1 MEKALERDR
10 QPTAQWPPL
19 PTKLKK
25 DVQQPNVLPD
35 FTNKQTCRAELG
47 KKNSYLI
54 IFFLGWRESTGS
66 NSNSHR
72 TTGP

>member
-47 KKNSYLI
+47 KKIL
-54 IFFLGWRESTGS
+54 T
-66 NSNSHR
+66 
-72 TTGP
+72 